1 MADEEKKE
9 GSKGRGQPAPKGF
22 DALVEFMGE
31 NNRATSEI
39 EKDQRNTRRHLL
51 EMKKLDIG
59 AVELRERMNANFES
73 FFETMNAGKLDTEEA
88 DAERLAIF
96 QEIRDGI
103 NNQSDNAAAT
113 AEKAGKNTMGK
124 MGKLLGGAG
133 IGVGAAGVG
142 IAAVIGAGA
151 FMIDKLENMDAQKIS
166 DNVGIL
172 VTMGKD
178 HESFLLDG
186 GKVAIVLGGLGLG
199 LAAFGLGSGVT
210 AAVDMFQKDN
220 WAEKIKQN
228 VATLVSIAEL
238 SFKDTAEVTATLTGL
253 GIGLA
258 AFGIGSAVGGAGEAI
273 AKFSDGE
280 NWPQTIVDNVKTLL
294 TIADLQ
300 TGDATAVMATL
311 AQLGGG
317 LAVFG
322 VGSFFAK
329 ASGTGQGE
337 QIRTEVESL
346 LKIAEDP
353 NADPAKSELARQALK
368 TLGGGLTGF
377 GVGSFF
383 AKAAGEGSGEKIR
396 QEVSSLLAIAE
407 DPNSS
412 EEDILR
418 ATAALGALGAGLAA
432 FGAGSFVGSLAGA
445 ASAVLD
451 FFSGAQSPM
460 EQAKDLGNN
469 AELIR
474 TGVSALTDFREE
486 LNRFGE
492 MGKVSGDLGLEEMA
506 DDLLSASKLINLAVA
521 GGTDYRGRN
530 TDYIGLANVEGV
542 DEAISQ
548 INKLKEALGLV
559 SPTVGVEMSQTSSEN
574 AEASVGGE
582 TNNAL
587 VSNTNTQEGATSNQ
601 IIMHAPS
608 KINRI
613 DSALATR

>member
-1 MADEEKKE
+1 MADEENKKE
-9 GSKGRGQPAPKGF
+9 SKGRGQPAGKGF

-59 AVELRERMNANFES
+59 AVELQERMNSNFEN
-73 FFETMNAGKLDTEEA
+73 FFETMNAGKLDTQEA
-88 DAERLAIF
+88 DSERLAIF

-103 NNQSDNAAAT
+103 NNQSAASAAG
-113 AEKAGKNTMGK
+113 AEKAGKSTMKG

-133 IGVGAAGVG
+133 IGVGAAGLG

-151 FMIDKLENMDAQKIS
+151 FMLDKLESMDAQKIS

-172 VTMGKD
+172 SKMGSD
-178 HESFLLDG
+178 NENFLKDG
-186 GKVAIVLGGLGLG
+186 GKVAIVLTGLGIG
-199 LAAFGLGSGVT
+199 LAAFGLGSGV
-210 AAVDMFQKDN
+210 ASAVDHFQKDG
-220 WAEKIKQN
+220 WAQKIADN
-228 VATLVSIAEL
+228 VEILTGIADMK
-238 SFKDTAEVTATLTGL
+238 FADTAEVVATLTGL

-258 AFGIGSAVGGAGEAI
+258 AFGIGSSVAGVSEAVNKFASGE
-273 AKFSDGE
+273 D
-280 NWPQTIVDNVKTLL
+280 WPQTIVDNVKTLL
-294 TIADLQ
+294 SIADLQ
-300 TGDATAVMATL
+300 TGDATTVMATL

-322 VGSFFAK
+322 VGSFFAN
-329 ASGTGQGE
+329 ASGDGQGE

-353 NADPAKSELARQALK
+353 NADPAKAELAKQALK

-383 AKAAGEGSGEKIR
+383 AKAAGDGSGEKIR

-451 FFSGAQSPM
+451 FFSGAESPI

-469 AELIR
+469 AELVK
-474 TGVSALTDFREE
+474 TGVTALTQFREE
-486 LNRFGE
+486 LNRFGS
-492 MGKVSGDLGLEEMA
+492 MGSVSGDLGLTEMA

-521 GGTDYRGRN
+521 GGTDFRGRN

-548 INKLKEALGLV
+548 ITKLKEALGLV

-574 AEASVGGE
+574 AEASTSGE
-582 TNNAL
+582 TNNAV

-613 DSALATR
+613 DSVLATR